1 MAPVGEARRPS
12 SVGVIQLAELLE
24 AGVKVSLSTDH
35 TTNYNCDPFL
45 AMRILF
51 ALHQHRIGNKIS
63 LTVKRLVQLATLDG
77 AVDLGISEKTGS
89 LTPGK
94 RADIILVRTTDINM
108 APVGDSYEALV
119 SLAQPTNVDTVI
131 VDGRILR
138 QSNKFTALDHGKV
151 VHEAREAAA
160 ALRTRAKWPT

>member
-1 MAPVGEARRPS
+1 
-12 SVGVIQLAELLE
+12 
-24 AGVKVSLSTDH
+24 
-35 TTNYNCDPFL
+35 
-45 AMRILF
+45 MRILF
-51 ALHQHRIGNKIS
+51 ALHQHRIGNKIP

-77 AVDLGISEKTGS
+77 AVDLGIAEKTGS

-108 APVGDSYEALV
+108 TPVGDPYEALV

-138 QSNKFTALDHGKV
+138 QSGKFTD
-151 VHEAREAAA
+151 ARPRQGRARGAGGGSGAARQGEVA
-160 ALRTRAKWPT
+160 GVSLAYCGYLRLPQRITSQWLCTMGM